1 LIWLLTHDANP
12 CFNTKVNISLHILVT
27 LANYSSF
34 KTQMN
39 LVDREAL
46 LKLNSEYLDDGDV
59 SD

>member
-1 LIWLLTHDANP
+1 LTHDANP

-27 LANYSSF
+27 LANYTSF